1 MAITITFGN
10 QKGGV
15 GKSTTSATT
24 AYLLAEKGYKVL
36 AIDMDSQANM
46 VQMIANTDDLLQYEG
61 KTIKEALEFGDV
73 RPYVLSV
80 TDNLHF
86 VPADDYLVLINE
98 NKDIKL
104 LKKALEHVQEFYDFI
119 IIDTPPALSKQT
131 INALMVSDYIVV
143 MFQTEKLPY
152 NALPRFMD
160 SIEGAIRAGNT
171 NLQIAGILATLTD
184 RRRND
189 GKELLELV
197 REEYGD
203 LVFKT
208 VFPRNAKISRLSVYG
223 FFDNPE
229 LNEAIKHHSYFLEE
243 LLINVKS
250 SQKQI

>member
-1 MAITITFGN
+1 MAVTITFGN

-24 AYLLAEKGYKVL
+24 AFLLAEKGYKVL

-61 KTIKEALEFGDV
+61 KTIKEALELGDV

-98 NKDIKL
+98 NRDIRI
-104 LKKALEHVQEFYDFI
+104 LKKALEPVQDFYDFI

-131 INALMVSDYIVV
+131 INALMVSNYIVV

-160 SIEGAIRAGNT
+160 SIEGAKRAGNT
-171 NLQIAGILATLTD
+171 NLKIAGILATLTD
-184 RRRND
+184 GRRTD

-197 REEYGD
+197 REEYGE

-208 VFPRNAKISRLSVYG
+208 ILPRNAKISRLSVYG

-229 LNEAIKHHSYFLEE
+229 LNEAIKHHADFLEE
-243 LLINVKS
+243 LLSNVKS
-250 SQKQI
+250 NKK